1 MTLAIFELLLWAW
14 WKALKGWNA
23 IGDQVEILF
32 VQCVDRHRGGVFVRV
47 VKRANFENQ
56 LIEARAAREH
66 MGAAVF
72 AKFARDRGVQI
83 GAGEGF
89 WCSFSVAEAI
99 VGDEHKVV
107 WAAPRVVLAFA
118 AVTLC
123 FELGCACGGVGK
135 CAAVAFSGACI
146 GHVITSG
153 MRSAGGVLRERWLV
167 TRPSMM
173 VMPTPGKL
181 PSWMDSRM
189 FLPGAC
195 CA

>member
-72 AKFARDRGVQI
+72 AKFAGDRGVQI
-83 GAGEGF
+83 GACKGF
-89 WCSFSVAEAI
+89 WRAFGVGKAI
-99 VGDEHKVV
+99 IGDEHEKV
-107 WAAPRVVLAFA
+107 WASARMVLAFA
-118 AVTLC
+118 AVALC
-123 FELGCACGGVGK
+123 FELGRASGGVGE
-135 CAAVAFSGACI
+135 CAAVAFSCACI

-153 MRSAGGVLRERWLV
+153 MRSAGGVLRER
-167 TRPSMM
+167 
-173 VMPTPGKL
+173 
-181 PSWMDSRM
+181 
-189 FLPGAC
+189 
-195 CA
+195 